1 MFLLKTLILKTLLF
15 ENVAVRKRD
24 YSKMLILTTLLF
36 EYVDIEFIAIE
47 IENSLKQ
54 VAIAKRCYKNN

>member
-15 ENVAVRKRD
+15 ENGAVRKRD

-36 EYVDIEFIAIE
+36 EYVDIENVTIE
-47 IENSLKQ
+47 M
-54 VAIAKRCYKNN
+54 